1 MPRAVLSCF
10 GANMRLKPIVLAVA
24 ALFPLAAAAND
35 AELKLLREELQRMKA
50 DYERR
55 IDALE
60 QRIQRAEAPPTAATG
75 PVVATTPSAAAP
87 RATGFNPE
95 ISLILQGQA
104 KSMQDIPERTI
115 SGYWPTGHD
124 HGGEKRGLSVD
135 HTELAFAANID
146 TLFRG
151 TARFAVVDNE
161 IEVEEANFATLGLGG
176 GLALKGGRY
185 RSEIGYI
192 NVQHPHEW
200 DFADAPLMTK
210 ALFGAEGY
218 RQDGLQLKWVAPT
231 ELFLQ
236 FGAEIGRGDVF
247 PGTDRNGTGP
257 GAGAVFAKLG
267 GDVGTSHAWQAG
279 ISYLATRAENRPAH
293 AEDTDLAG
301 PNEVEAQFSGR
312 SRAWIADFVWKW
324 APDGNPR
331 DRNFKFQAEYFRR
344 SEDGTL
350 ACGSDVGSSPCVGG
364 MALGDYQTRQ
374 SGGYLQGVWQFVPR
388 WRVGARY
395 DWLSPGTKHYDDATV
410 FAALDPAGSLFS
422 SYRPKRSSLML
433 DWSPSEFSRLRLQ
446 YARDTAM
453 ADITD
458 NQVTLQ
464 YIMSLGAHGAHKF

>member
-1 MPRAVLSCF
+1 M
-10 GANMRLKPIVLAVA
+10 KHKTIAVA
-24 ALFPLAAAAND
+24 ALAFFPFAATASDN
-35 AELKLLREELQRMKA
+35 ELKLLREEVQRMKA

-60 QRIQRAEAPPTAATG
+60 KRLAAAEAPP
-75 PVVATTPSAAAP
+75 AAASATPAAVAQGAAASP
-87 RATGFNPE
+87 RATSFNPE
-95 ISLILQGQA
+95 VSLVLQGQA

-115 SGYWPTGHD
+115 TGYWPAGEG
-124 HGGEKRGLSVD
+124 HGGDKRGLSVD

-161 IEVEEANFATLGLGG
+161 IEVEEAHFATLGLGS
-176 GLALKGGRY
+176 GLALKGGRF

-200 DFADAPLMTK
+200 DFADAPLMSK

-236 FGAEIGRGDVF
+236 FGAEIGRGDIF

-267 GDVGTSHAWQAG
+267 GDVGASHAWQAG
-279 ISYLATRAENRPAH
+279 ISYLATRAADRPAH
-293 AEDTDLAG
+293 AEDIDPAG
-301 PNEVEAQFSGR
+301 PNEVEAQFTGR

-324 APDGNPR
+324 APDGNAR
-331 DRNFKFQAEYFRR
+331 DRSVKLQAEVFRR
-344 SEDGTL
+344 SEDGSL
-350 ACGSDVGSSPCVGG
+350 ACSSDIGGSPCVGG
-364 MALGDYQTRQ
+364 LALGGYQTRQ
-374 SGGYLQGVWQFVPR
+374 SGGYLQGVWQFAPH

-395 DWLSPGTKHYDDATV
+395 DWLSPGTKHYDDAIV
-410 FAALDPAGSLFS
+410 FAALDPGASLFS
-422 SYRPKRSSLML
+422 TYRPKRSSLML

-453 ADITD
+453 ADVTD

>member
-1 MPRAVLSCF
+1 MKHRT
-10 GANMRLKPIVLAVA
+10 IAVA
-24 ALFPLAAAAND
+24 ALAVFPFAATASDN
-35 AELKLLREELQRMKA
+35 ELKLLREEVQRMKA

-60 QRIQRAEAPPTAATG
+60 KRLAVAEAPPAAALAP
-75 PVVATTPSAAAP
+75 PVAIPQMAAAP
-87 RATGFNPE
+87 GSASGFNPE
-95 ISLILQGQA
+95 ISLTLQGQA
-104 KSMQDIPERTI
+104 KSMQNIPERSI
-115 SGYWPTGHD
+115 SGYWPAAGE
-124 HGGEKRGLSVD
+124 HGGEKRGFSVD

-161 IEVEEANFATLGLGG
+161 IDVEEAHFSTLGLGS
-176 GLALKGGRY
+176 GLALKGGRF

-236 FGAEIGRGDVF
+236 FGAEIGRGDRF

-267 GDVGTSHAWQAG
+267 GDVGASHAWQAG
-279 ISYLATRAENRPAH
+279 ASYLATRAVDRPAN
-293 AEDTDLAG
+293 AVDTDLAG
-301 PNEVEAQFSGR
+301 PNAVGAQFSGR

-324 APDGNPR
+324 APDGNAR
-331 DRNFKFQAEYFRR
+331 DHNFKLQGEAFRR

-350 ACGSDVGSSPCVGG
+350 ACSSGVAGSPCLGG
-364 MALGDYQTRQ
+364 LALGDYQTRQ

-395 DWLSPGTKHYDDATV
+395 DWLSPGTKHYDEAIV
-410 FAALDPAGSLFS
+410 FAALDPSGSLFS
-422 SYRPKRSSLML
+422 TYRPKRSSLML
-433 DWSPSEFSRLRLQ
+433 DWSPSEYSRLRLQ

-453 ADITD
+453 ADVTD

-464 YIMSLGAHGAHKF
+464 YIMSMGAHGAHKF

>member
-1 MPRAVLSCF
+1 MKQKTIA
-10 GANMRLKPIVLAVA
+10 LAML
-24 ALFPLAAAAND
+24 ALFPLAASAGD
-35 AELKLLREELQRMKA
+35 EELKSLREELQRLKA

-55 IDALE
+55 LAALE
-60 QRIQRAEAPPTAATG
+60 QRLAAAEALPAAPPAQSITPQTAT
-75 PVVATTPSAAAP
+75 PVAAAS
-87 RATGFNPE
+87 RSGGFNPE
-95 ISLILQGQA
+95 VSLILQGQA
-104 KSMQDIPERTI
+104 KAMQDIPERTI
-115 SGYWPTGHD
+115 SGYWPAGDD
-124 HGGEKRGLSVD
+124 HGEKRGLSVD
-135 HTELAFAANID
+135 HTELAFAANVD

-161 IEVEEANFATLGLGG
+161 IEVEEAHFATLGLGN
-176 GLALKGGRY
+176 GLALKGGRF

-200 DFADAPLMTK
+200 DFADAPLMSK

-247 PGTDRNGTGP
+247 PGTDRNGNGP
-257 GAGAVFAKLG
+257 GSGAVFAKLG
-267 GDVGTSHAWQAG
+267 GDVGSSHAWQAG

-293 AEDTDLAG
+293 AEDTDAAG

-324 APDGNPR
+324 APDGDAR
-331 DRNFKFQAEYFRR
+331 ERNFKLQTEYFRR
-344 SEDGTL
+344 SEDGSL
-350 ACGSDVGSSPCVGG
+350 ACSSDVATSPCLGG
-364 MALGDYQTRQ
+364 LALGDYQSRQ
-374 SGGYLQGVWQFVPR
+374 SGGYLQGVWQFVPH
-388 WRVGARY
+388 WRIGARY
-395 DWLSPGTKHYDDATV
+395 DWLSPGTKHYDAGTV
-410 FAALDPAGSLFS
+410 FAALDPGTSLFS
-422 SYRPKRSSLML
+422 TYRPKRSSLML

-453 ADITD
+453 ADVTD